1 MDTLRRT
8 YYTHRYQFH
17 TAGCKTQWAM
27 CEIHLCDRVLDYVQ
41 YLIWDSMVTWRG
53 DAGECRST
61 VFATIS
67 MNGGHNQTYT
77 EFRRCVDE
85 FWRIS
90 VKYLKSEVRSW
101 DSDVRR
107 KIGQKYHSC
116 GAKVTCAASKV
127 TCAAQISSV
136 RQHFYHWNSEKYNM
150 YMRIINVQ
158 TGTHNGHPYCTE
170 S

>member
-1 MDTLRRT
+1 MKYSAWAAVPART
-8 YYTHRYQFH
+8 
-17 TAGCKTQWAM
+17 A
-27 CEIHLCDRVLDYVQ
+27 
-41 YLIWDSMVTWRG
+41 YLIWAFMVTWRG

-158 TGTHNGHPYCTE
+158 TGTHIMGARLHIYYPHVHITFWKISMIKFFPHTWY
-170 S
+170 